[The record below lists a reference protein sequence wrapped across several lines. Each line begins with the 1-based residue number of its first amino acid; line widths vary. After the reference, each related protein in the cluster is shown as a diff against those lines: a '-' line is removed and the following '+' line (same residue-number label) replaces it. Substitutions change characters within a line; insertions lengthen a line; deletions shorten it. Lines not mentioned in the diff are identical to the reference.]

1 MPTGI
6 ADPPPDTTLIFKK
19 GVNMKICSKNGLLWI
34 IPMIL
39 MSCAAPRPSMFEKAV
54 NDAAVVEPG
63 DVYDQLVA
71 VTQDNPDLIW
81 NADKTRVRVV
91 MWKSRTSYESFYKG
105 RHATDNN
112 EAYVTWVTTAPQVKI
127 FARHYVSR
135 FPSADKDQI
144 DLRLKQYLGLK
155 PEWDYDLFV
164 EMWVSPK
171 DLFRP
176 CPDPEI
182 DDTVCNI
189 SFSKEEPKVKG
200 IACYPCF
207 YKNLYFED
215 FRTRPG
221 VPWTGL
227 GYTYD
232 WGNPPHP
239 FGASEFILVPG
250 AAYEIINV
258 TETMEYIKG
267 N

>member
-1 MPTGI
+1 MRI
-6 ADPPPDTTLIFKK
+6 NYMDWLAW
-19 GVNMKICSKNGLLWI
+19 V
-34 IPMIL
+34 IPLVL
-39 MSCAAPRPSMFEKAV
+39 MSCGTTPPTMFEKAV
-54 NDAAVVEPG
+54 NDAAVVEPA
-63 DVYDQLVA
+63 DVYDRLVA
-71 VTQDNPDLIW
+71 VTPDNHALIW

-91 MWKSRTSYESFYKG
+91 MWKSRKSYESFYKDK
-105 RHATDNN
+105 HFADAD
-112 EAYVTWVTTAPQVKI
+112 EAYLTWVTTAPEVKT
-127 FARHYVSR
+127 FAQGYLSQ
-135 FPSADKDQI
+135 FPFVTKDKI

-155 PEWDYDLFV
+155 PEWHYDLFI

-176 CPDPEI
+176 CTDPEI

-189 SFSKEEPKVKG
+189 GFSKQSPKVKG

-221 VPWTGL
+221 VPWTGM

-232 WGNPPHP
+232 WGSREHP

-250 AAYEIINV
+250 AAYEIV
-258 TETMEYIKG
+258 KVVETMDYIKKK
-267 N
+267 